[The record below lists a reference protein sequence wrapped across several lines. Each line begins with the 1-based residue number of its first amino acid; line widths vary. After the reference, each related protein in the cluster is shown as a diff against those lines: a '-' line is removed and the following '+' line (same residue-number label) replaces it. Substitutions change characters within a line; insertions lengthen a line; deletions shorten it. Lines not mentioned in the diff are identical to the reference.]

1 MASPTPV
8 PGEAQVISRASDFPD
23 LDTKT
28 IEKAEDRID
37 AGVAAATSENA
48 RIIGE
53 LRSRIE
59 GLESV
64 KKDDQDEKQKRLL
77 MNLDILNRAEQR
89 SESLRKQL
97 FDLMEKENSVKT
109 KLDLIEM
116 NLRPEAIERD
126 VAFAGTL
133 RPEALRDLKKRQLE
147 IEKTNLTAFLAEIQK
162 SKLTLDQNLQR
173 SESIV
178 ERLRVK
184 LEKEIEAALVDDP
197 K

>member
-23 LDTKT
+23 LDAKS

-184 LEKEIEAALVDDP
+184 LEKEIDAALVDDP